1 MNDVIA
7 AEMKACVRRL
17 YAGDIRNAAM
27 LSAKEAA
34 RLLDVTEAA
43 IRALPI
49 CRYDVSAKRDGT
61 RIRYRLRDLEAF
73 QAERRISPSR
83 VRLNS

>member
-1 MNDVIA
+1 MNAIIES
-7 AEMKACVRRL
+7 EMRAYVRKH

-73 QAERRISPSR
+73 QEARRISPAMAR
-83 VRLNS
+83 I

>member
-1 MNDVIA
+1 MNAIIES
-7 AEMKACVRRL
+7 EMRQYIRKH
-17 YAGDIRNAAM
+17 YAGDIKNAAM
-27 LSAKEAA
+27 LSAKESA

-49 CRYDVSAKRDGT
+49 ARYDVSAKRDGT

-73 QAERRISPSR
+73 QESRRISPKMAR
-83 VRLNS
+83 I